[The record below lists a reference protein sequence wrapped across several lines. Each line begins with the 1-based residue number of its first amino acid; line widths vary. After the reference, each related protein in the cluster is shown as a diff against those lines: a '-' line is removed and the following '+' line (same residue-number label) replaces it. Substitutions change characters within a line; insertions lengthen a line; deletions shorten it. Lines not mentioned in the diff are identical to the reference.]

1 MRSTSTRDW
10 VFAAGVCLARA
21 AFGFQFQSLATL
33 APDLVARFGLD
44 YATLGTLIGLYMA
57 PGIVVA
63 LPGGFAGRR
72 WGERAAV
79 GCGLVCM
86 VAGFLLPLAL
96 LSPGTVGAGRLL
108 AGTGAVLLVVMQ
120 GKMVADRFTGRRFLP
135 VMSVL
140 VGAFPV
146 GAGLAGLSHDWLV
159 PVAGPAGMFAAGA
172 ALAAAGLLLFLPTA
186 AVPAASAAPGWSL
199 PSAHECR
206 LVGVAGLVWTAY
218 NAAYYGF
225 LSYMPSLMAARGH
238 TPAEAAT
245 TMMAATWTN
254 LPAIVVGGIL
264 ATRFGTG
271 PVLLLGT
278 LSAAAALLGA
288 AGSDWPLAWALL
300 FGTLGSVHPGIIVAL
315 GTLSARPANQAVGM
329 GLFYTVYYAGGTVL
343 PPLFGAAADR
353 AGSPAGALAAAAAL
367 SLLALPAFLLH
378 RTMDHPPR

>member
-1 MRSTSTRDW
+1 MRD
-10 VFAAGVCLARA
+10 VAFAAGLCLARA
-21 AFGFQFQSLATL
+21 AFGYQFQSLASL
-33 APDLVARFGLD
+33 GPDLVARFGLD

-79 GCGLVCM
+79 GLGLLCM
-86 VAGFLLPLAL
+86 VAGSALPLLL
-96 LSPGTVGAGRLL
+96 LSPGVVGAGRLL

-120 GKMVADRFTGRRFLP
+120 GKMIADRFTGRRFMP

-146 GAGLAGLSHDWLV
+146 GAGLAGLSHDWLMPRV
-159 PVAGPAGMFAAGA
+159 GPAGMFATGA

-186 AVPAASAAPGWSL
+186 APAPAAPPGWAL
-199 PSAHECR
+199 PSARECR

-238 TPAEAAT
+238 GTAETAAT
-245 TMMAATWTN
+245 MMVATWTN
-254 LPAIVVGGIL
+254 LPAIVAGGVL

-278 LSAAAALLGA
+278 LSAATALLGA
-288 AGSDWPLAWALL
+288 AWSDWPLGWALL

-343 PPLFGAAADR
+343 PPVFGAAADR
-353 AGSPAGALAAAAAL
+353 AGSPAGALLAAAAV
-367 SLLALPAFLLH
+367 SLAALPAFLLH
-378 RTMDHPPR
+378 RRMARPA